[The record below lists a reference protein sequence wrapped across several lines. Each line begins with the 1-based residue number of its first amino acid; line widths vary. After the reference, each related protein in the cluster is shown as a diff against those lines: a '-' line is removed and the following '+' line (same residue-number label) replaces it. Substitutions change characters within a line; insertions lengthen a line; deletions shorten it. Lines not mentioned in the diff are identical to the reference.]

1 MLRKKIWIFCFFGG
15 LLGEIFMTPGQ
26 TETIFFLGLSPGYF
40 FSFFSKFWFCWSLEG
55 YKNKKWLKITKKFCL
70 SCPYPKNHILYD
82 HNLCYPSVK
91 WYVSRLFI
99 IFLKMLIFRVVRK
112 VKGQKWPKMTKKLCT
127 LRLISQEPYIMW
139 ASFMVHMC
147 KTISP
152 GVLLYFSKILIFG
165 VVK

>member
-1 MLRKKIWIFCFFGG
+1 MNLLFFWRPPRWDFYDTRSDGNNFFPWP
-15 LLGEIFMTPGQ
+15 ISR
-26 TETIFFLGLSPGYF
+26 IFFF
-40 FSFFSKFWFCWSLEG
+40 IFSKFWFCWSLEG

-82 HNLCYPSVK
+82 HNLWYPSVK

-127 LRLISQEPYIMW
+127 LRLIPGTIHHV
-139 ASFMVHMC
+139 SFIYGSHV
-147 KTISP
+147 
-152 GVLLYFSKILIFG
+152 
-165 VVK
+165 

>member
-1 MLRKKIWIFCFFGG
+1 MNLLFFWRPPRWDFYDTRSDGNNFFPWP
-15 LLGEIFMTPGQ
+15 ISR
-26 TETIFFLGLSPGYF
+26 IFFF
-40 FSFFSKFWFCWSLEG
+40 IFSKFWFCWSLEG

-70 SCPYPKNHILYD
+70 SCPYPENHILYD
-82 HNLCYPSVK
+82 HNLWYPSVK

-147 KTISP
+147 KRY
-152 GVLLYFSKILIFG
+152 LQEFFYIFP
-165 VVK
+165 KF